1 MTRINLLALGFL
13 LGQAQAQQPLG
24 YDPQLA
30 VTVKTPAGKVVVVR
44 GPQVPIQPDP
54 DFTWR
59 WSVQKVVKN
68 RSGQFTAV
76 LYSGAMSKYW
86 DANVFLVR
94 PDGRI
99 DRLKNDTVR
108 DVQWTEDG
116 RYLIGMGV
124 NTVRVWNL
132 NGGLRQVSNRELMA
146 SSVDGQTLC
155 LNVNRDAPPSPEMQP
170 TSPVP
175 PTPGLPVSNT
185 PPNRFTEIRLSIPS
199 LKQLSRRDREG
210 QVTCKERS

>member
-1 MTRINLLALGFL
+1 MTRISLLALGFL

-30 VTVKTPAGKVVVVR
+30 VTVKTPAGTVVVVR

-86 DANVFLVR
+86 DANVFLVS

-99 DRLKNDTVR
+99 DRLKNDTVL
-108 DVQWTEDG
+108 DIQWTQDG
-116 RYLIGMGV
+116 RYLIGMGA
-124 NTVRVWNL
+124 NTVRLWNL
-132 NGGLRQVSNRELMA
+132 NGGVRQVSFPDIRA
-146 SSVDGQTLC
+146 SGVAGKTLC
-155 LNVNRDAPPSPEMQP
+155 LNVDWYSPTTGQ
-170 TSPVP
+170 
-175 PTPGLPVSNT
+175 VSRT
-185 PPNRFTEIRLSIPS
+185 AEIHLAIPS
-199 LKQLSRRDREG
+199 LG
-210 QVTCKERS
+210 QVSDKDTDGNATCEAQP